1 METQDNTIEL
11 IPALVAVD
19 FSSEKLSIRLTSIDF
34 EIICTNN
41 WLMPKLE
48 SENDWS
54 WEIGGRIATSFIQ
67 NKKPYYALAIAI
79 GCPGT
84 VDSSSGVISDSRNNH
99 TFQGFH
105 ITDTIK
111 RHIDTPVAVV
121 DRTQAIFQG
130 VIKQQYDNDTLFVSF
145 ENDFCISIA
154 NVSGLYFPV
163 ELFQFRESSTT
174 CDIVID
180 KDNISKKLF
189 EICDSLGIKEVLLYS
204 EKELPLVHDVSNIM
218 SEYDLEIDTILP
230 NSVENVALE
239 GLIDIAAITSFE
251 NQTIIFK

>member
-1 METQDNTIEL
+1 MVFYKCQRCGYNTYRKDNFKNHLNRKFICKPILKE
-11 IPALVAVD
+11 VD
-19 FSSEKLSIRLTSIDF
+19 
-34 EIICTNN
+34 IC
-41 WLMPKLE
+41 
-48 SENDWS
+48 
-54 WEIGGRIATSFIQ
+54 
-67 NKKPYYALAIAI
+67 
-79 GCPGT
+79 
-84 VDSSSGVISDSRNNH
+84 
-99 TFQGFH
+99 
-105 ITDTIK
+105 
-111 RHIDTPVAVV
+111 
-121 DRTQAIFQG
+121 
-130 VIKQQYDNDTLFVSF
+130 VIKQQYNNDTLFVSF

-163 ELFQFRESSTT
+163 ELFQFRESSIT